1 MKRLRLRPALVPVI
15 CLLLLGTIFYSGY
28 QIWQILSYDRNIVP
42 DIPVSN
48 DNSSSEKT
56 IPTMSVKEVVIRPY
70 DSSKVIAEIPFYRQD
85 GTKEEQEA
93 ALIYYENIYMQ
104 NTGVMY
110 TSDEVFN
117 VMSVL
122 DGTVKSIDEDEIM
135 GKIVTIENNKNI
147 TTIYQS
153 IDNVNVK
160 VGDKLKQGDV
170 IGTSGKNKILSS
182 DRYALHFEVFRKG
195 EIINPEEFYLL
206 SLEDINE

>member
-1 MKRLRLRPALVPVI
+1 MKRLRLRPALIPVI

-42 DIPVSN
+42 DVPVASDKLEEN
-48 DNSSSEKT
+48 T
-56 IPTMSVKEVVIRPY
+56 MPTMSSKEVVIRPY

-85 GTKEEQEA
+85 GSKEEQEA

-117 VMSVL
+117 VMATL
-122 DGTVKSIDEDEIM
+122 DGIVKSIDEDEIM

-170 IGTSGKNKILSS
+170 IGTSGKNKIVSS